1 MKKFPVLLFVL
12 CSTAL
17 IACGKGQ
24 EINGH
29 NLRTA
34 DRSVKFLKER
44 LPPENRIEF
53 EVAYWSIRDEYK
65 NNDEFLD
72 IVDGK
77 TPMEI
82 IALGKEIYQKRK
94 DSGIQGYTEY
104 ASWGEMI
111 SKYVKDR
118 MDQDNRRALKKDESK
133 KRPND
138 TILYDL
144 R

>member
-1 MKKFPVLLFVL
+1 MKK
-12 CSTAL
+12 STAL
-17 IACGKGQ
+17 LCILGSTLLFACGKGQ

-29 NLRTA
+29 SLRTA
-34 DRSVKFLKER
+34 DKSVKVLKER

-53 EVAYWSIRDEYK
+53 ELAYWSIRDEHK

-72 IVDGK
+72 VVDGK
-77 TPMEI
+77 TPLEI

-94 DSGIQGYTEY
+94 DNGVEGYAQY
-104 ASWGEMI
+104 ASWGDMI

-118 MDQDNRRALKKDESK
+118 MDQDNRRVLKKGEPK

-144 R
+144 H